1 MFRQFVCPVVVVLI
15 ALAGIG
21 GFLMTSEHSR
31 NAVAEK
37 EVTVEPVS
45 QVEPGSVVKEREQR
59 LTDINLILASRV
71 PQISER
77 GLKQTQI
84 EQTPWLDPALDS
96 LYQQIRNQQLAIR
109 FPRGDEKFAIWVGNP
124 ESIVDGKKVFQ
135 HTEALK
141 KSVPLINQLPFP
153 VKIWF
158 YGTRDQSNPELGEC
172 IEVLSAIPNVNAVKF
187 SYCRINE
194 RGFAALQNLPKLTD
208 LEILYSNL
216 DDAGLEQITQIK
228 NLHRVSINLR
238 KKKVSASALEKITEL
253 PDLEDLKLIVSLEP
267 DEITSFWEKLT
278 GCTKLV
284 SVDVHCGGMT
294 QEMMIHFLEEGDRQK
309 LRSWKIYSEC
319 PGKALANALSLAPNL
334 EVLKASSGK
343 AAEIIY
349 LLEQAAKHHPRMRT
363 LAIGWESG
371 VHLQGDQTRQAL
383 SLLACFPNLEHVHVP
398 MILPEPKALQ
408 PLTRLSQLQYFYCKN
423 LNLNQ
428 ETLLQLAQM
437 PSLKKLQVDS
447 LELGRESAHLLPWL
461 TNVERIEINDP
472 TTLTD
477 ERLTLLATMPR
488 LTKLKWC
495 DIAIKE
501 PVPLSEEARS
511 AFQHIRFDVCE
522 K

>member
-1 MFRQFVCPVVVVLI
+1 MLRQFVCPVAVVLI

-21 GFLMTSEHSR
+21 GFLMTSEHSQ

-37 EVTVEPVS
+37 EVTLQADS
-45 QVEPGSVVKEREQR
+45 QLESGAVVKEREQR

-77 GLKQTQI
+77 GLKQAPL
-84 EQTPWLDPALDS
+84 EQAPWFNPALDS
-96 LYQQIRNQQLAIR
+96 LYQQIRDQGLAIR
-109 FPRGDEKFAIWVGNP
+109 FPHGNRNFAIWVGNP
-124 ESIVDGKKVFQ
+124 QTVVDGKKVFQ
-135 HTEALK
+135 HTEVLK
-141 KSVPLINQLPFP
+141 KSIPLINQLPFP

-172 IEVLSAIPNVNAVKF
+172 IEVLSGISNLNAVKF
-187 SYCRINE
+187 SYCRFNE
-194 RGFAALQNLPKLTD
+194 RGYTALRNLPELTD

-216 DDAGLEQITQIK
+216 DDAGLEQITQNK
-228 NLHRVSINLR
+228 KLRRLSINLG
-238 KKKVSASALEKITEL
+238 KKKISSAALESVTQL

-267 DEITSFWEKLT
+267 DEITRFWEKLT
-278 GCTKLV
+278 ACTNL
-284 SVDVHCGGMT
+284 VDVEVNCGGMT
-294 QEMMIHFLEEGDRQK
+294 QEMMIHFLKDGDRQK
-309 LRSWKIYSEC
+309 LRSWKIFTEC

-334 EVLKASSGK
+334 EVLRASSGK
-343 AAEIIY
+343 AAEISY
-349 LLEQAAKHHPRMRT
+349 LLEQAVKNHPHMRE

-371 VHLQGDQTRQAL
+371 VHLQDDRARKAL
-383 SLLACFPNLEHVHVP
+383 SLLACFPNLERVHVP
-398 MILPEPKALQ
+398 IVLPEPKALQ
-408 PLTRLSQLQYFYCKN
+408 PLTRLSQLQYFYCKD

-437 PSLKKLQVDS
+437 PSLNKLQVDS

-461 TNVERIEINDP
+461 TNVEQIEINDP

-495 DIAIKE
+495 DIAIKG